1 MKYEQL
7 KLENQ
12 VCFPVYTASRL
23 IIREYQPLLD
33 KLGITYTQ
41 YLVLMVLWE
50 KDGIPVN
57 DIANKLVL
65 NTNTLT
71 PLLKRME
78 GQGILQRK
86 RDSKD
91 ERRVIVKL
99 TSKGTKM
106 MEEASEIPGKLAE
119 GLNTGSMDILEVIE
133 MRDKLNRLIDS
144 MIAKKL
150 ESVQ

>member
-33 KLGITYTQ
+33 DLGITYTQ

-50 KDGIPVN
+50 KDGISVN
-57 DIANKLVL
+57 DISQKLVL

-86 RDSKD
+86 RDTKD
-91 ERRVIVKL
+91 ERKVLIKL
-99 TSKGTKM
+99 TAKGKQM
-106 MEEASEIPGKLAE
+106 MDQASEIPGKLAE

-133 MRDKLNRLIDS
+133 LRDKLNRLIDS

-150 ESVQ
+150 EGVH

>member
-12 VCFPVYTASRL
+12 VCFPVYTSSRL
-23 IIREYQPLLD
+23 IIREYQPLLE

-50 KDGIPVN
+50 QDGIPGSE
-57 DIANKLVL
+57 ISGKLVL

-78 GQGILQRK
+78 AQGILERR
-86 RDSKD
+86 RDPGD
-91 ERRVIVKL
+91 ERKVLITL
-99 TSKGTKM
+99 TGKGREM
-106 MEEASEIPGKLAE
+106 MEEASEIPGKLAD
-119 GLNTGSMDILEVIE
+119 GLNTSSMDILDVIE
-133 MRDKLNRLIDS
+133 LRDKLNRLIDS
-144 MIAKKL
+144 MIATKL
-150 ESVQ
+150 ETVQ